1 MKRRKSTFTSR
12 PAEPAKQSPVADGSP
27 RLPLWKKF
35 LFSLAATAL
44 FFALLESAL
53 ALAGV
58 KPLLFERDPYV
69 GFTSTAPL
77 FIKDPADANFL
88 VTAANKRRYF
98 NFQRIPAK
106 KPAGTFR
113 IFCMGGSSTYGHP
126 YADPTSFCG
135 WLREMLPKADP
146 SRRWE
151 LVNCG
156 GISYAA
162 YREALLMEELVRY
175 EPDLFIVLTGH
186 NEFLEARTY
195 STIIKMPRALRGA
208 GALLHRTRT
217 GTALQRVLD
226 KFSRAPAALTA
237 GNALPA
243 EVETALERVAGP
255 QSYHRDEA
263 GQKSIL
269 DHYRFN
275 LARMVD
281 IAASAGAKVIFMSP
295 ASSLR
300 NCAPFKSEH
309 RPGMKEGELR
319 AWDADSARAS
329 QAAQEGRWAD
339 CLAALDQAARLDDRF
354 AGLQYLRGEALWA
367 LQRFPE
373 ARAAYIRARDED
385 VCPLRALTPM
395 LDTMAEIAASRGA
408 GFVDFNQL
416 LEERS
421 AHQTPGDDWFLD
433 HVHPT
438 IEGHRIL
445 ALALIEALS
454 QRGIAR
460 PVPSWNEAAAL
471 EIKRAVEARLTPKE
485 HGEALCTLAK
495 VIAWSGKHAD
505 ALNIALRAVALAPD
519 DPAVRFE
526 AGKNAAHV
534 GRNEVALS
542 QLQRALELNPGFV
555 EARVILGN
563 VYTAQG
569 RVDDAIRQ
577 FTLAIAQRPAF
588 AEVHCNLGALHLQ
601 QGRLDESAASL
612 REAIRLAPNYAEAHS
627 NLGWTLKAKGEFTQ
641 ALGEFREA
649 DRLKPGLPL
658 PLLGL
663 AWLLATHPEAQQ
675 RKPAEAVRIGE
686 RLAEMSEFRSWMALD
701 TLAAAYAAAGRFE
714 DAARTGQKALE
725 LVQAVSPTNAPA
737 VSRRVALF
745 EQRQPFIESM
755 SASGK
760 PKSRP

>member
-1 MKRRKSTFTSR
+1 
-12 PAEPAKQSPVADGSP
+12 
-27 RLPLWKKF
+27 
-35 LFSLAATAL
+35 
-44 FFALLESAL
+44 
-53 ALAGV
+53 
-58 KPLLFERDPYV
+58 
-69 GFTSTAPL
+69 
-77 FIKDPADANFL
+77 
-88 VTAANKRRYF
+88 
-98 NFQRIPAK
+98 
-106 KPAGTFR
+106 
-113 IFCMGGSSTYGHP
+113 
-126 YADPTSFCG
+126 
-135 WLREMLPKADP
+135 
-146 SRRWE
+146 
-151 LVNCG
+151 
-156 GISYAA
+156 
-162 YREALLMEELVRY
+162 
-175 EPDLFIVLTGH
+175 
-186 NEFLEARTY
+186 
-195 STIIKMPRALRGA
+195 
-208 GALLHRTRT
+208 
-217 GTALQRVLD
+217 
-226 KFSRAPAALTA
+226 
-237 GNALPA
+237 
-243 EVETALERVAGP
+243 
-255 QSYHRDEA
+255 
-263 GQKSIL
+263 
-269 DHYRFN
+269 
-275 LARMVD
+275 
-281 IAASAGAKVIFMSP
+281 
-295 ASSLR
+295 
-300 NCAPFKSEH
+300 
-309 RPGMKEGELR
+309 
-319 AWDADSARAS
+319 
-329 QAAQEGRWAD
+329 
-339 CLAALDQAARLDDRF
+339 
-354 AGLQYLRGEALWA
+354 QYLRGEALWA

-627 NLGWTLKAKGEFTQ
+627 NLGWT
-641 ALGEFREA
+641 
-649 DRLKPGLPL
+649 
-658 PLLGL
+658 
-663 AWLLATHPEAQQ
+663 
-675 RKPAEAVRIGE
+675 
-686 RLAEMSEFRSWMALD
+686 
-701 TLAAAYAAAGRFE
+701 
-714 DAARTGQKALE
+714 
-725 LVQAVSPTNAPA
+725 
-737 VSRRVALF
+737 
-745 EQRQPFIESM
+745 
-755 SASGK
+755 
-760 PKSRP
+760 